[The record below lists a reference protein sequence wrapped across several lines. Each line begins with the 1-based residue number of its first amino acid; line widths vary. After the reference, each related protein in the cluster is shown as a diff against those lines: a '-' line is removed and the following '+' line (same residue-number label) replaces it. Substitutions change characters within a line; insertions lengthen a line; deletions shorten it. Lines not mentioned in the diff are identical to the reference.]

1 MSHSSKN
8 IFFDY
13 RQTVSSP
20 ATGKPYDPIYTAAIQ
35 PNNVHLHTIF
45 TSPNGLLT
53 LVSVTPF
60 WAVALKLVRYTKW
73 DPGDIC
79 LLLRSVVAC
88 LGDHFVG
95 GRTVQCSKLSQG
107 T

>member
-1 MSHSSKN
+1 M
-8 IFFDY
+8 
-13 RQTVSSP
+13 SSP
-20 ATGKPYDPIYTAAIQ
+20 TTGKPYDPIYTAAIQ

-79 LLLRSVVAC
+79 LLLRSVVVC
-88 LGDHFVG
+88 LAGHAWCWMDCAMLKALTGHLA
-95 GRTVQCSKLSQG
+95 SLS
-107 T
+107 